1 MKNKKTKWFY
11 SKQLSDFQG
20 IRHGFST
27 KNITDFSKEI
37 TFVNS
42 ESSKKFIF
50 LNQVHQADVLVLK
63 KKTQSKGENYGN
75 FDGVITDLRGQCLC
89 IRTADCLPI
98 LIHDSKKKVIGAL
111 HGGWKPISKGII
123 EKAIHLLKINYQS
136 SSEDLHVAVGSGIC
150 GEHYEVKEDL
160 LEIFLP
166 LIKEKK
172 LNETLFFKQK
182 AKGYLFDLKKLT
194 VSLLNHLGV
203 CDKNIDVLNRCTFGE
218 EEWFYSYRRNKTSK
232 RLVCFIQL
240 NQ

>member
-1 MKNKKTKWFY
+1 MKNEKTKWLY

-20 IRHGFST
+20 IEHGFST
-27 KNITDFSKEI
+27 KNVTNVSKEI
-37 TFVNS
+37 NS
-42 ESSKKFIF
+42 INLGSSKKCIF

-63 KKTQSKGENYGN
+63 KKTQSRGENYGN
-75 FDGVITDLRGQCLC
+75 FDGVITNLRDQCLC
-89 IRTADCLPI
+89 ICTADCLPI
-98 LIHDSKKKVIGAL
+98 LIYDSKRKVIGAL

-123 EKAIHLLKINYQS
+123 EKVIHLLKINYQS
-136 SSEDLHVAVGSGIC
+136 SPEDLHVAIGSSIC
-150 GEHYEVKEDL
+150 GEHYEVKENL

-194 VSLLNHLGV
+194 MSFLNALGV
-203 CDKNIDVLNRCTFGE
+203 CDKNIENLNRCTFGE
-218 EEWFYSYRRNKTSK
+218 AEWFYSYRRNKTSK

-240 NQ
+240 N